1 MSRSAKANQIPLP
14 ESKQLKKMFYVFYAI
29 HRIVLL
35 RVQNKNGW
43 QGIGLVPFRSVELSS
58 HIYLNIKECEYP
70 FLSLKSVA
78 NWRHF

>member
-58 HIYLNIKECEYP
+58 HIYLAFSFRRTIQPYIFKY
-70 FLSLKSVA
+70 K
-78 NWRHF
+78 RM